1 MARKG
6 ENIYKR
12 KDGRW
17 EGRYV
22 KGRKANGHIHYG
34 YVYGQSYRIVKEKL
48 TIKKATMFSEQENSE
63 QFYGS
68 LNNWLDYWL
77 ETVITT
83 KVKPGT
89 FDSYKSKIDCH
100 IRPTI
105 GSIRLSDLNAAHI
118 NQFIRITQ
126 KKVSI
131 NSLHSVFRVLKTSLK
146 YAEKLHFVRSSIYEN
161 IELPK
166 VRKTRIVNISQ
177 FEHKLLV
184 KEAKQSSDGLA
195 MLIALET
202 GMRIGEI
209 AGLKWEDIDFE
220 SKVLSVKRT
229 LQRVKKH
236 TEGGIKTHIIEEKPK
251 SETSERTIP
260 LSSGLLEQLLNKSKH
275 SNSAYVVAKNQTYT
289 EPRTIRY
296 QFKRLLQ
303 KLKLVNCSFH
313 ALRHSFATRCLEKG
327 VNIAVISSLLGHAST
342 KMTLDIY
349 TNSNLA
355 EERIA
360 VEAVAAI

>member
-12 KDGRW
+12 KDRRW

-22 KGRKANGHIHYG
+22 KGRKVNGRIHYG
-34 YVYGQSYRIVKEKL
+34 YVYGQTYKEVKQKL
-48 TIKKATMFSEQENSE
+48 TIKKATIFSGQEKYE
-63 QFYGS
+63 QFYGT

-77 ETVITT
+77 EKVIST

-100 IRPTI
+100 VRPTI
-105 GSIRLSDLNAAHI
+105 GEIRLSELNSSHI
-118 NQFIRITQ
+118 NQFIHETN
-126 KKVSI
+126 KKIST

-146 YAEKLHFVRSSIYEN
+146 YAEKLHFIRSSIYEN

-166 VRKTRIVNISQ
+166 VRRTRITNISQ
-177 FEHKLLV
+177 FEHTLLI
-184 KEAKQSSDGLA
+184 KEARQSHDGLA
-195 MLIALET
+195 ILISLET

-209 AGLKWEDIDFE
+209 AGLKWEDVDFKN
-220 SKVLSVKRT
+220 KVLTVKRT
-229 LQRVKKH
+229 LQRVKTHIDSEK
-236 TEGGIKTHIIEEKPK
+236 KTQIIEEKPK
-251 SETSERTIP
+251 SDSSERRIP
-260 LSSGLLEQLLNKSKH
+260 LSSDLLEQLQNKKQKS
-275 SNSAYVVAKNQTYT
+275 SSVYVVSQNHSYT

-296 QFKRLLQ
+296 QFKRLLK
-303 KLKLVNCSFH
+303 KLELAECTFH

-327 VNIAVISSLLGHAST
+327 INIAVISSLLGHASI
-342 KMTLDIY
+342 KMTLDVY
-349 TNSNLA
+349 TNSNLT

>member
-22 KGRKANGHIHYG
+22 KGRKANGGIHYG
-34 YVYGQSYRIVKEKL
+34 YVYSQSYKEVKKKL
-48 TIKKATMFSEQENSE
+48 TIKKAAFFLEKENKE
-63 QFYGS
+63 EFYGT

-77 ETVITT
+77 DTVVAT

-89 FDSYKSKIDCH
+89 FDSYKSKLDCH
-100 IRPTI
+100 VRPII
-105 GSIRLSDLNAAHI
+105 GEIRLSNLNSGHLNQLI
-118 NQFIRITQ
+118 NDI
-126 KKVSI
+126 KVKISI
-131 NSLHSVFRVLKTSLK
+131 NSLHSIVRVLKTALK
-146 YAEKLHFVRSSIYEN
+146 YAEKLNFIHRSIYES

-166 VRKTRIVNISQ
+166 VRKTKVVSISQ
-177 FEHKLLV
+177 SEHKLLV
-184 KEAKQSSDGLA
+184 KEASKEVNGLP
-195 MLIALET
+195 MLISLKT

-209 AGLKWEDIDFE
+209 SGLKWEDIDFE
-220 SKVLSVKRT
+220 NRILTVKRT
-229 LQRVKKH
+229 LQRVKSYKKN
-236 TEGGIKTHIIEEKPK
+236 GFKTRIIEEKPK
-251 SETSERTIP
+251 SESSERMIP
-260 LSSGLLEQLLNKSKH
+260 LSRNLLELLMNKKKK
-275 SNSAYVVAKNQTYT
+275 SNSPYVISNNQGFT

-296 QFKRLLQ
+296 QFKQLLQ
-303 KLKLVNCSFH
+303 KFKLIDCSFH

-327 VNIAVISSLLGHAST
+327 VNVAVISSLLGHAST

-360 VEAVAAI
+360 IEAIASL